1 MTKELLAGAGGT
13 RITPPT
19 GHPMGGYGA
28 RDHGAEG
35 VHDHLHAHALFLD
48 DGTTRAVIIASDLIG
63 MRFEQ
68 VARVRELVHRATG
81 VPAANVFLAFSHT
94 HGGPLMYTDFREM
107 EEAEATFIDALC
119 HLMAG
124 TALQAATAAG
134 PVRWGTGRQPLRVG
148 VNRRERQ
155 PDGTTRIGVNPEGP
169 VAPWVDSVWFERL
182 DGTPLVVLW
191 QHAAHGTCLVSDNYL
206 FTADWM
212 GVAMRRIEGQRR
224 GETALFLNGCAGN
237 INPHPRGSYE
247 LAGVHG
253 TRAGEAVLKTVPEAG
268 EMRRGGRLRCAQ
280 HAFELPLEPMPSQQE
295 CEREL
300 AEWEPAFLELE
311 GEVHRNWRV
320 CRHYF
325 AARERLQAHRSNS
338 VASGLPLQIQALAL
352 DDVALVG
359 LPGEIFVETGTAI
372 AEASP
377 FALTLPVGYANGAI
391 GYVPTSEEVP
401 HGGYE
406 VLDARA
412 RHQGRMLA
420 DDADRALAAGA
431 LRALELAAEG

>member
-1 MTKELLAGAGGT
+1 MTRQLLAGAGGA

-19 GHPMGGYGA
+19 GNPMGGYGA

-35 VHDHLHAHALFLD
+35 VHDHLNSHTLFLD
-48 DGTTRAVIIASDLIG
+48 DGTTQAVIIASDLIG
-63 MRFEQ
+63 MRFEH
-68 VARVRELVHRATG
+68 VARVRELVNRATG

-94 HGGPLMYTDFREM
+94 HGGPLMYSDFSKL
-107 EEAEATFIDALC
+107 EEPAAAYIDALC
-119 HLMAG
+119 HFRAG

-134 PVRWGTGRQPLRVG
+134 PVRWGTGRHPLRVG

-155 PDGTTRIGVNPEGP
+155 ADGTTRIGVNPEGP
-169 VAPWVDSVWFERL
+169 VAPWVDVVWFERL

-212 GVAMRRIEGQRR
+212 GAAMRMIEDQRP

-247 LAGVHG
+247 LAGMHG
-253 TRAGEAVLKTVPEAG
+253 TRAGGAVLKTALQAG
-268 EMRRGGRLRCAQ
+268 DMRRGGRLRCAQ
-280 HAFELPLEPMPSQQE
+280 HAFELPLEPMPSLPE

-311 GEVHRNWRV
+311 GGFHRSWRV

-325 AARERLQAHRSNS
+325 AARERVEAHRSGS
-338 VASGLPLQIQALAL
+338 VASGLPLEIQALAL

>member
-1 MTKELLAGAGGT
+1 MTKQLLAGAGGA

-19 GHPMGGYGA
+19 GNPMGGYGA

-35 VHDHLHAHALFLD
+35 VHDHLNAHTLFLD

-68 VARVRELVHRATG
+68 VSRVRELVNRATG

-94 HGGPLMYTDFREM
+94 HGGPLMYSHFSEL
-107 EEAEATFIDALC
+107 EEPAATYIDALC
-119 HLMAG
+119 HFMAG

-155 PDGTTRIGVNPEGP
+155 ADGTTRIGVNPEGP
-169 VAPWVDSVWFERL
+169 VAPWVDVVWFERL

-212 GVAMRRIEGQRR
+212 GAAMRMIEDQRP

-237 INPHPRGSYE
+237 INPHPRGSYD

-253 TRAGEAVLKTVPEAG
+253 TRAGGAVLRTVLQAG
-268 EMRRGGRLRCAQ
+268 EMRRGGRLRCASTPSSCPWSRC
-280 HAFELPLEPMPSQQE
+280 PLCRS
-295 CEREL
+295 
-300 AEWEPAFLELE
+300 ASAS
-311 GEVHRNWRV
+311 WRSGSPPFSSS
-320 CRHYF
+320 RASF
-325 AARERLQAHRSNS
+325 TATGGSAATTSPPGSGWQAHRSGS
-338 VASGLPLQIQALAL
+338 VAEGLPLEVQALAL
-352 DDVALVG
+352 DDVVLVG
-359 LPGEIFVETGTAI
+359 LPGEIFVETGLAI

-401 HGGYE
+401 YGGYE

>member
-1 MTKELLAGAGGT
+1 MTKQLLAGAGGA

-35 VHDHLHAHALFLD
+35 VHDHLNSHTLFLD
-48 DGTTRAVIIASDLIG
+48 DGTTQAVIISSDLIG
-63 MRFEQ
+63 MRFEH
-68 VARVRELVHRATG
+68 VDRVRDLVNRATG
-81 VPAANVFLAFSHT
+81 VPAAHVFLAFSHT
-94 HGGPLMYTDFREM
+94 HGGPLMYTDFREL

-119 HLMAG
+119 HFMAG

-134 PVRWGTGRQPLRVG
+134 PVRWGTGRRPLRVG

-155 PDGTTRIGVNPEGP
+155 ADGTTRIGVNPEGP
-169 VAPWVDSVWFERL
+169 VAPWVDVVWFERL

-212 GVAMRRIEGQRR
+212 GVAMRKIEDERR

-247 LAGVHG
+247 LAGMHG
-253 TRAGEAVLKTVPEAG
+253 QRAGGAVLEIVGEAG
-268 EMRRGGRLRCAQ
+268 EMRRGGRLRCAS
-280 HAFELPLEPMPSQQE
+280 HAFELPLEPMPPLPE

-300 AEWEPAFLELE
+300 AEWEPAFRQLR
-311 GEVHRNWRV
+311 GEFHRDWRV

-325 AARERLQAHRSNS
+325 AARERVEAHRSGS
-338 VASGLPLQIQALAL
+338 VASGLPLEIQALAL

-377 FALTLPVGYANGAI
+377 FDLTLPVGYANGAI

-431 LRALELAAEG
+431 LRALELAAEA